1 MYYGYQQSRGGY
13 QYYFSG
19 LKGAAL
25 NQREVDT
32 DSPSMPVHADN
43 IPETAKTEG
52 VEVFANKPTTKKVIM
67 ENTPTEDG
75 VKGSDGLEKLSKIE
89 L

>member
-43 IPETAKTEG
+43 IPETAKTQG
-52 VEVFANKPTTKKVIM
+52 VEVFATKPNTEKVIM
-67 ENTPTEDG
+67 EENSIETG
-75 VKGSDGLEKLSKIE
+75 VKGSDGVEKLSKIE